1 MFQANHPWRI
11 TRSEDGATT
20 HTWHSRSSWQRVSAG
35 DDKEMVMSIAV
46 QPLSQG
52 VVSKNATGRQKRL
65 QERRDD
71 RRDEKQDRRED
82 RRDRRN

>member
-1 MFQANHPWRI
+1 
-11 TRSEDGATT
+11 
-20 HTWHSRSSWQRVSAG
+20 
-35 DDKEMVMSIAV
+35 MSIAT
-46 QPLSQG
+46 QPFGQS

-65 QERRDD
+65 QDRRED

>member
-1 MFQANHPWRI
+1 
-11 TRSEDGATT
+11 
-20 HTWHSRSSWQRVSAG
+20 
-35 DDKEMVMSIAV
+35 MSIAV